1 MKSDSSCYELRRLL
15 KISWTKFKISKVIV
29 LGGLFGR
36 FDHVLSS
43 LHSLLRFDSCEIAI
57 IDGVNLVTILREG
70 STSLDFAGGQHLLT
84 GKCGIIPLIQRKTM
98 VSSNGLKW
106 NLGTGIKS
114 SIIFP
119 DNLKLSFSRV
129 H

>member
-57 IDGVNLVTILREG
+57 IDGVNLVTILREVQKLYSQFINYAQEIEFVISFLVISVLCDIG
-70 STSLDFAGGQHLLT
+70 ICLPDF
-84 GKCGIIPLIQRKTM
+84 
-98 VSSNGLKW
+98 
-106 NLGTGIKS
+106 
-114 SIIFP
+114 
-119 DNLKLSFSRV
+119 RV
-129 H
+129 LRA